1 MKILSLD
8 TSNRSTSV
16 SILEDKK
23 SIGKIFLN
31 CGLIHSKVIPDIVK
45 DLLDISSF
53 DIKNIDLLAVCNGP
67 GSFTGIRIGLAFMKG
82 ISLSIKKP
90 CIGVSSLE
98 SLAYS
103 VPIDDEVIYSCIHAN
118 NDEIYFNSYEMI
130 NSNLTKKDEDKFIK
144 FSDLTDLVKKE
155 KKNIIFVG
163 NASKTC
169 YNLSSE
175 YLSCDSKFY
184 EKEVDSDF
192 VGQAALDHFCSNDY
206 SLSANYLKKTRAEN
220 LKNV

>member
-1 MKILSLD
+1 MYVNEKFEAFR
-8 TSNRSTSV
+8 TRM
-16 SILEDKK
+16 
-23 SIGKIFLN
+23 IGKKIA
-31 CGLIHSKVIPDIVK
+31 VI
-45 DLLDISSF
+45 
-53 DIKNIDLLAVCNGP
+53 G
-67 GSFTGIRIGLAFMKG
+67 MG
-82 ISLSIKKP
+82 ISNTPLIRYLINLKS
-90 CIGVSSLE
+90 
-98 SLAYS
+98 
-103 VPIDDEVIYSCIHAN
+103 
-118 NDEIYFNSYEMI
+118 EITVFD
-130 NSNLTKKDEDKFIK
+130 KRDEDKFIK

-192 VGQAALDHFCSNDY
+192 VGQAALDHFYSNDY